1 MKALVPTVLV
11 GALLGGCVYHGSLYA
26 ERPKNKAVDRAINRL
41 WAEEILAV
49 ARDGDW
55 ILSRSLT
62 PEGDFIASFIGGE
75 QYSHA
80 SVIDVT
86 HGTVVEATTPEVR
99 EIPLEELM
107 ARNWY
112 VTIVRPRELTAEQ
125 QKESL
130 EIQRAQIGMA
140 FDLYGFIGYEDPN
153 KWYCSELVYWA
164 SGMESVHGKYTVILP
179 RHLLRYGDVIYFS
192 GRRDDAQVQQIA
204 IERMNIGHDTAVA
217 DATDERVEVEL
228 QRDP

>member
-1 MKALVPTVLV
+1 MKRLVFL
-11 GALLGGCVYHGSLYA
+11 ALLLSLTACVYKGSMYA
-26 ERPKNKAVDRAINRL
+26 ARPKNKAVDRAISRM
-41 WAEEILAV
+41 WAEEIRKV

-62 PEGDFIASFIGGE
+62 PEGDIIATAIGGE

-107 ARNWY
+107 QRNWY
-112 VTIVRPRELTAEQ
+112 VVIVRPDGMTAEQ

-130 EIQRAQIGMA
+130 EWQRSWIGA
-140 FDLYGFIGYEDPN
+140 PFDLYGFVGYPEEG
-153 KWYCSELVYWA
+153 KWYCSELVYYG
-164 SGMESVHGKYTVILP
+164 SGMDSIHGKYTVILP
-179 RHLLRYGDVIYFS
+179 RHLLRYGKVIYYS
-192 GRRDDAQVQQIA
+192 GKRDSTEVQSLA
-204 IERMNIGHDTAVA
+204 AEWMNVGHDTAVA
-217 DATDERVEVEL
+217 GVTDHGAEVEL
-228 QRDP
+228 EKGE